1 MRWEKKLKKRQEQ
14 PIEYMSVKD
23 FKKYLFR
30 FLKEFGYYR
39 SYIND
44 MKKYNMKR
52 MVFTHEG
59 IMSHIVTIPFD
70 EYISLFGQPITRYMF
85 PCSSNPM
92 WEKIYDLWRIW
103 AKEQHKISWSTKFK

>member
-1 MRWEKKLKKRQEQ
+1 MRWEKKLKKRREQ
-14 PIEYMSVKD
+14 PIEYISRKD

-44 MKKYNMKR
+44 MNKHNMKR
-52 MVFTHEG
+52 MVYTHDG

-70 EYISLFGQPITRYMF
+70 EYVSMFGQPMTRYMF
-85 PCSSNPM
+85 PYVSGLM
-92 WEKIYDLWRIW
+92 WEKIYDLWKIW
-103 AKEQHKISWSTKFK
+103 AKEQHKISWNTKFK